1 MGEYLIIAVV
11 LGVLIPLYFLPMI
24 VAVRRRHHAKVGII
38 TLNVLLG
45 WTFWGWV
52 IALVWVYV
60 SPATRMQHV
69 VVYKADEASGRD
81 LAGGAAS
88 VRSMLDAGA

>member
-11 LGVLIPLYFLPMI
+11 LGVLIPLYFLPTI

-45 WTFWGWV
+45 WTVWGWV
-52 IALVWVYV
+52 IALVWVYIS
-60 SPATRMQHV
+60 SPTGREHV
-69 VVYKADEASGRD
+69 VVHKPEELED
-81 LAGGAAS
+81 
-88 VRSMLDAGA
+88 